1 MTMYRKQHPFSKQ
14 AAFQFSGVRSAASQY
29 LTPSYIRNSIM
40 NNIPEI
46 LAGAAGLAGGAYIG
60 NKSYQNAVPPVK
72 ALPRLNHEPLVQ
84 PYYQNPMSA
93 GNA

>member
-1 MTMYRKQHPFSKQ
+1 
-14 AAFQFSGVRSAASQY
+14 
-29 LTPSYIRNSIM
+29 M